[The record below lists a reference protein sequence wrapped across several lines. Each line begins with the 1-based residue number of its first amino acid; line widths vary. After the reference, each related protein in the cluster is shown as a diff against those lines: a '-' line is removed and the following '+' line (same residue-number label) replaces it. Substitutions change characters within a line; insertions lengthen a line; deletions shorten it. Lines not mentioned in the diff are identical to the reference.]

1 LPGVVLAVVAVRMGR
16 SGEVMGQVEEQDA
29 ASSTQPSPQKKVLV
43 IDDNPTIVELI
54 RHAVNMQ
61 GKYSVVV
68 AYDGVQGL
76 ERFNAERP
84 DCVIV
89 DVRMPRMDGYQVVRC
104 LRGDSM
110 SAHTPLII
118 LSAMSEE
125 DDQMTGLL
133 SGVDEY
139 LAKPFK
145 PSVLCAT
152 LDRVMQITDE
162 ERAVRIER
170 LAMQDMR
177 DVQDELRSQRAQ
189 KTPTSTRQAR
199 EIGKGQKDSDM
210 PHGTAV
216 STV

>member
-1 LPGVVLAVVAVRMGR
+1 MA
-16 SGEVMGQVEEQDA
+16 GQLTHSSDTEPDEQEGA
-29 ASSTQPSPQKKVLV
+29 TQPSGQKKILV

-76 ERFNAERP
+76 ERFHAEHP

-104 LRGDSM
+104 IRGDTS

-118 LSAMSEE
+118 LSAMIEE
-125 DDQMTGLL
+125 DDQLTGLL

-139 LAKPFK
+139 VAKPFK

-152 LDRVMQITDE
+152 LERVMQITPE
-162 ERAVRIER
+162 ERANRIER
-170 LAMQDMR
+170 LALQDMS
-177 DVQDELRSQRAQ
+177 DLQDELHQQQ
-189 KTPTSTRQAR
+189 KRKAAATSTRTAKAQ
-199 EIGKGQKDSDM
+199 GDGQQDADR
-210 PHGTAV
+210 PNGTVV
-216 STV
+216 SV